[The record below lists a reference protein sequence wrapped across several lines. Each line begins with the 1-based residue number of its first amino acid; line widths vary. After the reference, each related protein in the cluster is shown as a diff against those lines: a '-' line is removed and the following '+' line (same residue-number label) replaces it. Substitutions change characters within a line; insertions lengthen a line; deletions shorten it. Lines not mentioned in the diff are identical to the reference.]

1 MGFRIVK
8 DDEERNRVEVF
19 DEPDWVFGLGSLS
32 SGVTPALQEGVA
44 LVVAFSIWST
54 PDREA
59 AYEAIET
66 AKADC
71 NRVRIGLLP
80 YDYPNELSPWLSNT
94 NWDETTISVDES
106 AGELVNVRIAQN
118 NGVSPLWFELRDGLP
133 RLISRGAMST
143 PEMRE
148 LLIAIETAGK

>member
-8 DDEERNRVEVF
+8 DCEERNRVEVIN
-19 DEPDWVFGLGSLS
+19 EPDWVFGLGSLEN
-32 SGVTPALQEGVA
+32 GVTPALQEGVA

-59 AYEAIET
+59 AYEAIEL
-66 AKADC
+66 AKAVC

-80 YDYPNELSPWLSNT
+80 YDYPDELSPWLSNT
-94 NWDETTISVDES
+94 NWDETTIAVEES
-106 AGELVNVRIAQN
+106 ASGTVNVRIAQN
-118 NGVSPLWFELRDGLP
+118 NGTSPLWFELRNGFP

-143 PEMRE
+143 SEMRE
-148 LLIAIETAGK
+148 LLLAIETAGQ